1 MNRPKLAYHVK
12 CRRLDVHGCL
22 AAVFSPRCPPAFIKG
37 IERVVPMLRFGVS
50 MTGLGGRWHLIYA
63 KF

>member
-1 MNRPKLAYHVK
+1 MPAPGCAWLP
-12 CRRLDVHGCL
+12 RRGVL
-22 AAVFSPRCPPAFIKG
+22 AALSACIIKG